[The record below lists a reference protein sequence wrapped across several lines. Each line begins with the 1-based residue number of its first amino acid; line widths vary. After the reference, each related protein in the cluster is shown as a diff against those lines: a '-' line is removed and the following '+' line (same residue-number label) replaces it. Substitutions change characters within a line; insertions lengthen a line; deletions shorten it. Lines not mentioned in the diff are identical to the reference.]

1 MGRDKRH
8 LEGLGF
14 FSKKEV
20 STWKP
25 NQHVTV
31 WATPE
36 GQDEPVLIW
45 MASWF
50 LICRVFF
57 FFFMLPFHIPRL
69 DNSTLSCAENLNLK
83 WQGIHWVRTEQ
94 DLPTPIDV

>member
-1 MGRDKRH
+1 MVFN
-8 LEGLGF
+8 LQGF
-14 FSKKEV
+14 
-20 STWKP
+20 
-25 NQHVTV
+25 
-31 WATPE
+31 
-36 GQDEPVLIW
+36 
-45 MASWF
+45 
-50 LICRVFF
+50 FF